1 MIEFIAAAS
10 TAHSQLFGGL
20 WYLLVIA
27 ALGHMVFGGRES
39 RAGASGG
46 GSGADGVGRRADGSN
61 PDWKFGA
68 RTWFIAFGPL
78 LFISIASVLIFD
90 LTWSRIE
97 VLEMFLGGIIFLGLM
112 GRTQLSA
119 TRLAH
124 ACAVGG
130 LMALAVAAND
140 VGWQGFA
147 RAGVESHPINFGIA
161 SGALLLMLLLAMWHG
176 QRTLLLGLGAAGA
189 GVALLLSGSRG
200 PMLALMAVVLA
211 LLLMQVWRRRSG
223 TNAPKTTGSA
233 QPRKVQ
239 GTVARGQNRHRPWLL
254 VGGGL
259 ALSAVVLAAVVVR
272 SLHDLQ
278 FGEVSSLGLRWRIL
292 IETLRQIGE
301 HPWLGLGVDQAGAF
315 YATLNFPVD
324 DINHAHNTLLNTTL
338 EMGIAGGLAWCWVF
352 VALARGFHTVGF
364 NAGFS
369 AAGAAAASRGGD
381 LAQVNRPAMYI
392 ASSHWPWIAGLALLA
407 YFFLC
412 AMTQDVLSHS
422 YTRKL
427 MTFHLALLLALAM
440 QTRRK

>member
-10 TAHSQLFGGL
+10 THSQAFGVL
-20 WYLLVIA
+20 WYLLAIA
-27 ALGHMVFGGRES
+27 ALGQMVFGR
-39 RAGASGG
+39 RN
-46 GSGADGVGRRADGSN
+46 SGADAGAGANAD
-61 PDWKFGA
+61 WQHAA
-68 RTWFIAFGPL
+68 RIWFMAFGPL
-78 LFISIASVLIFD
+78 LAVSITSVLIFD
-90 LTWSRIE
+90 LKWSRIE
-97 VLEMFLGGIIFLGLM
+97 VLEVFLGGVIFLALM
-112 GRTQLSA
+112 GRMQLSA
-119 TRLAH
+119 SRLAH
-124 ACAVGG
+124 ACAVGA
-130 LMALAVAAND
+130 LVALAMAAHD

-200 PMLALMAVVLA
+200 PMLALMVVVLGLV
-211 LLLMQVWRRRSG
+211 LLLAWRKQTRQR
-223 TNAPKTTGSA
+223 
-233 QPRKVQ
+233 Q
-239 GTVARGQNRHRPWLL
+239 WLL

-315 YATLNFPVD
+315 YATLNFPTS

-352 VALARGFHTVGF
+352 VALARGFGE
-364 NAGFS
+364 ARS
-369 AAGAAAASRGGD
+369 A
-381 LAQVNRPAMYI
+381 N
-392 ASSHWPWIAGLALLA
+392 WPWIAGLALLA

-427 MTFHLALLLALAM
+427 MTFHLALLLAMAM
-440 QTRRK
+440 PLRRT

>member
-20 WYLLVIA
+20 WYVLVIA
-27 ALGHMVFGGRES
+27 ALGQMVFGRRKS
-39 RAGASGG
+39 KAGAGH
-46 GSGADGVGRRADGSN
+46 ADGAGPTGGTAGDYGMR
-61 PDWKFGA
+61 PDWKVSA
-68 RTWFIAFGPL
+68 RIWFIAFAPL

-97 VLEMFLGGIIFLGLM
+97 VLEMFLGGIIFLALM
-112 GRTQLSA
+112 GRTRLSA
-119 TRLAH
+119 TRLAN

-130 LMALAVAAND
+130 LIALAVAGND

-147 RAGVESHPINFGIA
+147 RAGVESHPINFAIA
-161 SGALLLMLLLAMWHG
+161 SGALLLMLLLAMWQG
-176 QRTLLLGLGAAGA
+176 QRTLLLGLGAAAA

-200 PMLALMAVVLA
+200 PMLALMVVVLG
-211 LLLMQVWRRRSG
+211 LVLMQVWRRRAS
-223 TNAPKTTGSA
+223 
-233 QPRKVQ
+233 QRQ
-239 GTVARGQNRHRPWLL
+239 WLL

-259 ALSAVVLAAVVVR
+259 ALSALVLVVVIVR

-301 HPWLGLGVDQAGAF
+301 HPWLGLGVDQAGGF

-352 VALARGFHTVGF
+352 VALARGFGGTARVSGNDSGNGHE
-364 NAGFS
+364 NDS
-369 AAGAAAASRGGD
+369 A
-381 LAQVNRPAMYI
+381 N
-392 ASSHWPWIAGLALLA
+392 WPWIAGLALLA

-422 YTRKL
+422 FTRKL

-440 QTRRK
+440 QMRRK

>member
-27 ALGHMVFGGRES
+27 ALGHMVFGGRRS
-39 RAGASGG
+39 GAGVSGG
-46 GSGADGVGRRADGSN
+46 GVSADGSS
-61 PDWKFGA
+61 PDWKVGA
-68 RTWFIAFGPL
+68 RIWFIAFGPL
-78 LFISIASVLIFD
+78 LFVSISSVLIFD

-97 VLEMFLGGIIFLGLM
+97 VLEMFLGGIIFLVLM
-112 GRTQLSA
+112 GRTQLSS

-130 LMALAVAAND
+130 LIALAVAGND

-189 GVALLLSGSRG
+189 GAALLLSGSRG
-200 PMLALMAVVLA
+200 PMLALMIVALGLVLIEA
-211 LLLMQVWRRRSG
+211 WRRRSG
-223 TNAPKTTGSA
+223 RIAPVMAGST
-233 QPRKVQ
+233 QPREVQ
-239 GTVARGQNRHRPWLL
+239 HEVSRRQGRQRQWLL

-259 ALSAVVLAAVVVR
+259 ALGALVLVAVVVR

-315 YATLNFPVD
+315 YATLNFPTQ

-352 VALARGFHTVGF
+352 VALGRGFG
-364 NAGFS
+364 GSRS
-369 AAGAAAASRGGD
+369 A
-381 LAQVNRPAMYI
+381 N
-392 ASSHWPWIAGLALLA
+392 WPWIAGLALLA

-422 YTRKL
+422 FTRKL